1 MPETF
6 AIFRYEYL
14 MQIRRWGLWISLFV
28 TVGLF
33 LVLALRTLP
42 NLDLLFPGYAT
53 NEVWKLP
60 TILIEAFNL
69 FTPIAAGIL
78 SADRF
83 TRDRLLGTGELINSS
98 LLSRLPLVLG
108 KYAGSLLAIF
118 TPPLIL
124 LVGALAYMAAYFHQ
138 PAIFL
143 TAPVVLLAVVVP
155 SWLFVTAWS
164 LIFPLVMPLRLYQVL
179 FAGFWMWAVAVPPD
193 RLPTINQSILSV
205 QGLYARYL
213 FFLDQAGSF
222 SYLRPPP
229 TVGLAIANVA
239 LIVGLSVMALA
250 LMPLALRHQEA
261 TQ

>member
-1 MPETF
+1 MRETF
-6 AIFRYEYL
+6 AVLRYEYL

-33 LVLALRTLP
+33 LFLALRTLP
-42 NLDLLFPGYAT
+42 SLDLLFPGYRI

-83 TRDRLLGTGELINSS
+83 TRDRLLGTSELLNSS
-98 LLSRLPLVLG
+98 LLSKRPLLLG
-108 KYAGSLLAIF
+108 KYLGSMLAIF
-118 TPPLIL
+118 TPSFIL
-124 LVGALAYMAAYFHQ
+124 LVGALVYMAVYFHQ

-143 TAPVVLLAVVVP
+143 TAPVVLAVVVVP
-155 SWLFVTAWS
+155 SWLFVVAWS

-193 RLPTINQSILSV
+193 RLPTINQSIFSV

-213 FFLDQAGSF
+213 FFLDQSRSF
-222 SYLRPPP
+222 DYLRPPP
-229 TVGLAIANVA
+229 TIGWAIVNIA
-239 LIVGLSVMALA
+239 LIVGLSMGVLA
-250 LMPLALRHQEA
+250 LVPLIMRRQEA
-261 TQ
+261 AQ

>member
-1 MPETF
+1 MRETIG
-6 AIFRYEYL
+6 IFRYEYL
-14 MQIRRWGLWISLFV
+14 MQIRRPGLWISLFV
-28 TVGLF
+28 TVGVFLF
-33 LVLALRTLP
+33 LALRTLP
-42 NLDLLFPGYAT
+42 SLDLLFPGYTT

-83 TRDRLLGTGELINSS
+83 TRDRLLGTSELINCA

-118 TPPLIL
+118 TPPFVL
-124 LVGALAYMAAYFHQ
+124 LVGALAYLAAYFHQ
-138 PAIFL
+138 PALLL
-143 TAPVVLLAVVVP
+143 TAPVVLLAVVLP
-155 SWLFVTAWS
+155 AWLFVVAWS

-205 QGLYARYL
+205 NGQYARYL

-222 SYLRPPP
+222 FYMRPPP
-229 TVGLAIANVA
+229 TIGWTIINMA
-239 LIVGLSVMALA
+239 LIVGLSVAAVALI
-250 LMPLALRHQEA
+250 PLVLRRQEA
-261 TQ
+261 AQ